1 MATVIF
7 PHQLYEHHPALK
19 KGRPVFL
26 VEDPLFFKDSRYPV
40 NFHKQK
46 LILHKASMSAYAKS
60 LKEKGYSVQVVSNT
74 DFIKKIEKAYI
85 CELSDYILE
94 KRVKNWGISIEWLP
108 DPGFMTPKKVLTE
121 WLGEK
126 DHYSMASFYI
136 LQRKRLNIL
145 VSGGKPIGGKWS
157 FDTENR
163 KKLPASENLI
173 SYPQNNSQEVKAAQK
188 WVETHFPKNLGSPEP
203 FIYPVT
209 HEEAKKWLKDFLE
222 HRFENFGEYQD
233 ALDYRSSYLFHSI
246 LSPLINIGLLTP
258 EQVVASALKYM
269 NKVPLNSLEGFIR
282 QIIGWREFMRGV
294 YLFKGVE
301 QRNSNYFGHKNRLS
315 RHLYEGTTGII
326 PVDTVIKRANESAY
340 AHHIERLM
348 VMGNIM
354 FLCEIDPKET
364 YRWFMEFFI
373 DAYDWVMVPNV
384 FGMSQCADGGSIVT
398 KPYFSGSNYLK
409 KMGNYPHGEWEEVW
423 DALFW
428 RFIFKHKEFFQ
439 RNPRLSVMVS
449 NLNKKGAAE
458 VERLCKIADRFIVK
472 QSIAC

>member
-1 MATVIF
+1 MAAVIF
-7 PHQLYEHHPALK
+7 PNQLYEHHPALK
-19 KGRPVFL
+19 KGRPVYL
-26 VEDPLFFKDSRYPV
+26 YEHPLFFKDERYPV

-46 LILHKASMSAYAKS
+46 LILHKASLSAYAKM
-60 LKEKGYSVQVVSNT
+60 LKEKGYDVKIVS
-74 DFIKKIEKAYI
+74 DEKFLQKIDKAHI
-85 CELSDYILE
+85 CELTDYILE
-94 KRVKNWGISIEWLP
+94 KRVKKWGIPIEWLQ
-108 DPGFMTPKKVLTE
+108 DPGFMTPKKTLQD

-126 DHYSMASFYI
+126 EHYSMASFYI

-163 KKLPASENLI
+163 KKLPSGEKI
-173 SYPQNNSQEVKAAQK
+173 KTYPQNLSHEVKEAEK
-188 WVETHFPKNLGSPEP
+188 WVEKNFPGNLGSPSP

-222 HRFENFGEYQD
+222 HRFEKFGEYQD

-258 EQVVASALKYM
+258 EQVVSSALKHID
-269 NKVPLNSLEGFIR
+269 KVPLNSLEGFIR
-282 QIIGWREFMRGV
+282 QVIGWREFMRGV
-294 YLFKGVE
+294 YLIKGVD
-301 QRNSNYFGHKNRLS
+301 QRNANFFEHKRKLS
-315 RHLYEGTTGII
+315 RHFYEGTTGLA
-326 PVDTVIKRANESAY
+326 PVDTVIKRSNETAY

-354 FLCEIDPKET
+354 LLCEIDPQEV
-364 YRWFMEFFI
+364 YRWFMEYFI

-384 FGMSQCADGGSIVT
+384 FGMSQCSDGGSIVT

-409 KMGNYPHGEWEEVW
+409 KMGNFPHGEWEEVW

-428 RFIFKHKEFFQ
+428 RFILKHKEFFQ

-449 NLNKKGAAE
+449 NLNKKGAKE
-458 VERLCKIADRFIVK
+458 VERLCKIADRFIEK
-472 QSIAC
+472 QSIA